1 MRLPPARV
9 ARRVADGT
17 LLTAHNIQGDAM
29 VYKILMNTP
38 KVLSNE
44 DYVRGFLRERGCE
57 LIEQD
62 RTKTP
67 NRQEFLKLVA
77 DADGLVPAMDRVD
90 EEVFSIAPRLR
101 VVSAQGV
108 GYDHIDIAAADR
120 HGVAVCICAG
130 CNNHA
135 VSELAFAMML
145 NLARHVRVADA
156 AMRDGGWPRLLGP
169 ELWGKTLGIIGLGRV
184 GKASALIARGFGMRV
199 LATDIAWDI
208 TFANEHGISY
218 VPLHRLLRESDFV
231 SIHCP
236 LNSQTRGMIDERALE
251 QMKPTAFLINTA
263 RGPIVKESALVGAL
277 REKMIAGAGL
287 DVFEVEP
294 QPQNPYLEL
303 PNVLLTPH
311 LGGATFEA
319 MDRSLELSM
328 LNITQVLHGGEPI
341 CRVN

>member
-1 MRLPPARV
+1 
-9 ARRVADGT
+9 
-17 LLTAHNIQGDAM
+17 M

-38 KVLSNE
+38 KVLSAE
-44 DYVRGFLRERGCE
+44 EYVRGFLRARGCE

-62 RTKTP
+62 RTKTLS
-67 NRQEFLKLVA
+67 RREFLDLVQ

-90 EEVFSIAPRLR
+90 EEVFSLAPRLR

-108 GYDHIDIAAADR
+108 GYDHIDIEAAGR

-145 NLARHVRVADA
+145 NLARQVRVADG

-199 LATDIAWDI
+199 IATDIAWDI

-236 LNSQTRGMIDERALE
+236 LNAQTRGMIDERAIE

-263 RGPIVKESALVGAL
+263 RGPIVKEAALVGAL

-319 MDRSLELSM
+319 MERSLELSM

>member
-1 MRLPPARV
+1 M
-9 ARRVADGT
+9 T
-17 LLTAHNIQGDAM
+17 
-29 VYKILMNTP
+29 YKILMNTP

-44 DYVRGFLRERGCE
+44 DFVRGFLRERGCE

-62 RTKTP
+62 RSKTP
-67 NRQEFLKLVA
+67 SRQEFLALVRE
-77 DADGLVPAMDRVD
+77 ADGLVPAMDRVD
-90 EEVFSIAPRLR
+90 EEVFSIAPNLK

-108 GYDHIDIAAADR
+108 GFDHIDVEAADR

-135 VSELAFAMML
+135 VSELAFALML
-145 NLARHVRVADA
+145 NLARHVRTADG

-169 ELWGKTLGIIGLGRV
+169 ELWGKTLGILGLGRV
-184 GKASALIARGFGMRV
+184 GKATSLIAKGFGMKV
-199 LATDIAWDI
+199 LATDIKWDI

-218 VPLHRLLRESDFV
+218 VPLHRLLRESDFL

-236 LNSQTRGMIDERALE
+236 LNATTRGMIDERAIE

-263 RGPIVKESALVGAL
+263 RGPIIKESALVAAL

-287 DVFEVEP
+287 DVFETEP
-294 QPQNPYLEL
+294 HPQNPYLDL
-303 PNVLLTPH
+303 PNILMTPH

-328 LNITQVLHGGEPI
+328 LNITQVLHGQEPI

>member
-1 MRLPPARV
+1 
-9 ARRVADGT
+9 
-17 LLTAHNIQGDAM
+17 M

-44 DYVRGFLRERGCE
+44 DFVRGFLRERGCE

-62 RTKTP
+62 RGHTLTRP
-67 NRQEFLKLVA
+67 EFLDLVK
-77 DADGLVPAMDRVD
+77 DADGLVPGADRVD
-90 EEVFSIAPRLR
+90 KEVFTIAPRLR

-108 GYDHIDIAAADR
+108 GYDHIDVDAADQR
-120 HGVAVCICAG
+120 GIAVCICAG

-135 VSELAFAMML
+135 VSELAFGMML
-145 NLARHVRVADA
+145 NLARHIRAADTD
-156 AMRDGGWPRLLGP
+156 MRGGGWPRLLGP

-184 GKASALIARGFGMRV
+184 GKASALIARGFGMKV
-199 LATDIAWDI
+199 IATDIKWDI
-208 TFANEHGISY
+208 TFANEHQISY

-231 SIHCP
+231 SVHCP
-236 LNSQTRGMIDERALE
+236 LNSTTRGLIDERAIE

-263 RGPIVKESALVGAL
+263 RGPIVKESALVAAL

-294 QPQNPYLEL
+294 HPQNPYLDL
-303 PNVLLTPH
+303 PNVLMTPH

-328 LNITQVLHGGEPI
+328 LNITQVLHGEEPI

>member
-1 MRLPPARV
+1 M
-9 ARRVADGT
+9 
-17 LLTAHNIQGDAM
+17 
-29 VYKILMNTP
+29 
-38 KVLSNE
+38 
-44 DYVRGFLRERGCE
+44 RGFLRERGCE

-62 RTKTP
+62 RSRP
-67 NRQEFLKLVA
+67 LSRQQFLDLAK

-90 EEVFSIAPRLR
+90 EEVFAIAPRLK

-108 GYDHIDIAAADR
+108 GYDHIDVEAANR

-135 VSELAFAMML
+135 VSELAFALML
-145 NLARHVRVADA
+145 NLARHVRAADD

-169 ELWGKTLGIIGLGRV
+169 ELWGKTLGILGLGRV
-184 GKASALIARGFGMRV
+184 GKAAALIARGGGMRV
-199 LATDIAWDI
+199 IATDIKWDI

-218 VPLHRLLRESDFV
+218 VPLHRLLREADFL

-236 LNSQTRGMIDERALE
+236 LNDTTRGMIDERAIE

-263 RGPIVKESALVGAL
+263 RGPIVKESALVAAL

-287 DVFEVEP
+287 DVFEIEP
-294 QPQNPYLEL
+294 HPQNPYLDL

-341 CRVN
+341 FRVN